1 MKKFA
6 VLIAMA
12 AIFALTPQANAGAL
26 EDLLAIPAIQSLLGR
41 TPDLQATV
49 QRCTDARYRQRNAT
63 ACQQADQAARL
74 AKVPPEL
81 RAVLAV
87 PASSASL
94 RELCLMAQGTVVRG
108 TYLCAELG
116 KADTSFKTLMD
127 QQRDEAARGNVN
139 QDRDN
144 NHSR

>member
-1 MKKFA
+1 MT
-6 VLIAMA
+6 
-12 AIFALTPQANAGAL
+12 AIFALNPLANAGVL

-127 QQRDEAARGNVN
+127 QQRDEAARNTGTVN